1 MPGKSLNGF
10 GASLLPA
17 PLAKRGAF
25 LHGAAFVGD
34 RCSRATDGGVS
45 LVKLDYVPLLP
56 MQRELQSLP
65 RDYARFRQYLRMV
78 MNKDGTAPELLPLL
92 LANPMAKD
100 HVTVLLDALLAL
112 DADGLAARVAS
123 EALAELTEIPGDFN
137 ATLVVADDLM
147 GGWTNRYSYEFDL
160 RFKCGAYAPLPRW
173 LKRYWVY
180 GVLWTSE
187 PASERAVREAILT
200 AVYRTAYVYQHGNA
214 RTLREMRAQEGQ
226 VMARAGC
233 TGPVLDAEDI
243 AYTREVLDPFL
254 DADDM
259 RTAIECLFGDA
270 AGRTLGF
277 TPRGLSPWAGLALAL
292 HDARGS

>member
-1 MPGKSLNGF
+1 M
-10 GASLLPA
+10 
-17 PLAKRGAF
+17 
-25 LHGAAFVGD
+25 
-34 RCSRATDGGVS
+34 
-45 LVKLDYVPLLP
+45 KLDYTPLLP
-56 MQRELQSLP
+56 IQRELQALP
-65 RDYARFRQYLRMV
+65 RDYARFRQYLRTV
-78 MNKDGTAPELLPLL
+78 MNKEGTAPVLLPLL
-92 LANPMAKD
+92 HANPMAKD

-123 EALAELTEIPGDFN
+123 EASAELAEVPGDFN

-180 GVLWTSE
+180 GVLWSSE

-200 AVYRTAYVYQHGNA
+200 AVYRTAYVYRHGNP
-214 RTLREMRAQEGQ
+214 RTLRDMLAQEGQ

-233 TGPVLDAEDI
+233 TEPVLDADDI
-243 AYTREVLDPFL
+243 EYTREVMVPFL
-254 DADDM
+254 DANDM

-292 HDARGS
+292 HDARTNQQKPQGGCHRL